1 MDSLIPAIIGAIVG
15 AALSMWIS
23 QRIQML
29 DALKT
34 AAKTEMETLQELKRA
49 LRRLWEASFSDSK
62 FARKEFD
69 AVDILAN
76 DLSSAVLK
84 DSIMKGAEAQLFVKE
99 SNEEDVSKLFQKTLA
114 DIKRYEKNIHEM
126 YGGKSWEKRIKK
138 IEGKLK
144 KPRG

>member
-1 MDSLIPAIIGAIVG
+1 MDSIVAAILGAIIG

-23 QRIQML
+23 HRIQML

-49 LRRLWEASFSDSK
+49 LRRLWEASFSNSK
-62 FARKEFD
+62 FARREFN

-76 DLSSAVLK
+76 ELSSAVLK
-84 DSIMKGAEAQLFVKE
+84 NSVMKGAQAQLFVKE
-99 SNEEDVSKLFQKTLA
+99 SDEEDVSKIFQKTLD

-126 YGGKSWEKRIKK
+126 YGGRLWEKRIEK
-138 IEGKLK
+138 IEANFK
-144 KPRG
+144 KHQG